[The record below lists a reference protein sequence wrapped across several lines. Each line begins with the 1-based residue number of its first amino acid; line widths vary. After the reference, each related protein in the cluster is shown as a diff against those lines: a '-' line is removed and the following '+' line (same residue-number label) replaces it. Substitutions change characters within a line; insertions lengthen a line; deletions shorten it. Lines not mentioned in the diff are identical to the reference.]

1 MEINIFL
8 GLEMRNNSLHFLV
21 FALIF
26 TGCESYCIYNH
37 AMLSIRSKLIALILI
52 TLSFSLLSIGFSQ
65 ETMTTEERL
74 TRLEKAVTNLEEYA
88 LLLHYNQ
95 IGSVSEFETRIGE
108 LERSFSFIVGEVV
121 QLQPA
126 GTTSTAPTSRST
138 PTTQPTQ
145 VSQPAQTVQSP
156 QPTLTQTGV
165 PSVPAASDSGEELV
179 YLQVG
184 AYNDAA
190 SAAVA
195 RVEIEKLGYS
205 VYEGPSGQTIRLFL
219 GPFRLSDVDTMK
231 LWLSQQGI
239 DSFVVR

>member
-1 MEINIFL
+1 ML
-8 GLEMRNNSLHFLV
+8 

-26 TGCESYCIYNH
+26 TRHDLHYTYNQR
-37 AMLSIRSKLIALILI
+37 MLHILHIRRVLTVLLLFTI
-52 TLSFSLLSIGFSQ
+52 SLVLFNPAFSQ
-65 ETMTTEERL
+65 EEMTVEDRL
-74 TRLEKAVTNLEEYA
+74 VRLEKAVTNLEEYA

-95 IGSVSEFETRIGE
+95 IGSVAEFETRIGE

-126 GTTSTAPTSRST
+126 GATTSTAQANQPATTTVTQPTQT
-138 PTTQPTQ
+138 QATQQPQVTTQPTQ
-145 VSQPAQTVQSP
+145 NTAAP
-156 QPTLTQTGV
+156 TGV
-165 PSVPAASDSGEELV
+165 PATNASEEELV

-190 SAAVA
+190 SAAAA
-195 RVEIEKLGYS
+195 RAKIEQLGYS

-219 GPFRLSDVDTMK
+219 GPFRQSDVETMK

>member
-1 MEINIFL
+1 MVNIRF
-8 GLEMRNNSLHFLV
+8 
-21 FALIF
+21 
-26 TGCESYCIYNH
+26 
-37 AMLSIRSKLIALILI
+37 KLTSLILI
-52 TLSFSLLSIGFSQ
+52 ILSFFILSTGVAQ

-95 IGSVSEFETRIGE
+95 IGSVAEFETRIGE

-126 GTTSTAPTSRST
+126 GGTPTAPTSQPA
-138 PTTQPTQ
+138 PTTTTA
-145 VSQPAQTVQSP
+145 VSQPAPTQQTQVAQQTQVQ
-156 QPTLTQTGV
+156 QTQQTQTSQV
-165 PSVPAASDSGEELV
+165 NQTSAAPAAPSISGSEEELV

-190 SAAVA
+190 SAAAA

>member
-1 MEINIFL
+1 MVNIQFKFI
-8 GLEMRNNSLHFLV
+8 SLTL
-21 FALIF
+21 
-26 TGCESYCIYNH
+26 
-37 AMLSIRSKLIALILI
+37 LILSFFI
-52 TLSFSLLSIGFSQ
+52 LSTGVAQ

-95 IGSVSEFETRIGE
+95 IGSVAEFETRIGE

-126 GTTSTAPTSRST
+126 GGTPTANPTSVTSSVAPASQPAPTPVSQPT
-138 PTTQPTQ
+138 TTQPTQ
-145 VSQPAQTVQSP
+145 SA
-156 QPTLTQTGV
+156 QPTQSV
-165 PSVPAASDSGEELV
+165 SVPATPAASSSEEELV

-190 SAAVA
+190 SAAAA

>member
-1 MEINIFL
+1 MLNIRFK
-8 GLEMRNNSLHFLV
+8 
-21 FALIF
+21 F
-26 TGCESYCIYNH
+26 TS
-37 AMLSIRSKLIALILI
+37 LILLI
-52 TLSFSLLSIGFSQ
+52 VSFFILSTGVAQ

-74 TRLEKAVTNLEEYA
+74 VRLEKAVTNLEEYA

-95 IGSVSEFETRIGE
+95 IGSVAEFETRIGE

-121 QLQPA
+121 QLQPTG
-126 GTTSTAPTSRST
+126 GTPTAPTSQPAPTTAVTQPIST
-138 PTTQPTQ
+138 QPAPTQASQVTQPTQ
-145 VSQPAQTVQSP
+145 QTQVTQQVQQTQTSQVAQTSAA
-156 QPTLTQTGV
+156 
-165 PSVPAASDSGEELV
+165 PAAPSTSGSEEELV

-184 AYNDAA
+184 AYNDVA
-190 SAAVA
+190 SAAAA

>member
-1 MEINIFL
+1 MVNIRFKL
-8 GLEMRNNSLHFLV
+8 TSLILMSLSF
-21 FALIF
+21 F
-26 TGCESYCIYNH
+26 
-37 AMLSIRSKLIALILI
+37 MLSTVVA
-52 TLSFSLLSIGFSQ
+52 Q

-74 TRLEKAVTNLEEYA
+74 IRLEKAVTNLEEYA

-95 IGSVSEFETRIGE
+95 IGSVAEFETRIGE

-126 GTTSTAPTSRST
+126 GGT
-138 PTTQPTQ
+138 PTANPPT
-145 VSQPAQTVQSP
+145 VTSSVAPASQPAPTAPATQAAPATTTTTASQQASQQASQPAPTQQTQVQQP
-156 QPTLTQTGV
+156 QQQQQQTQTTQSV
-165 PSVPAASDSGEELV
+165 SVPATSAASTSEEELV

-190 SAAVA
+190 SAAAA

-239 DSFVVR
+239 DSFIVR

>member
-1 MEINIFL
+1 MVNIRF
-8 GLEMRNNSLHFLV
+8 
-21 FALIF
+21 
-26 TGCESYCIYNH
+26 
-37 AMLSIRSKLIALILI
+37 KLTSLILI
-52 TLSFSLLSIGFSQ
+52 TLSFFILSIGVAQ

-95 IGSVSEFETRIGE
+95 IGSVAEFETRIGE

-126 GTTSTAPTSRST
+126 GGTPTAPTSQSQSVAA
-138 PTTQPTQ
+138 TTTTVSQAAPTQ
-145 VSQPAQTVQSP
+145 QTQQTQVTQQVQQSQTSQA
-156 QPTLTQTGV
+156 TQT
-165 PSVPAASDSGEELV
+165 SAAPAAPSTSGSEEELV

-190 SAAVA
+190 SAAAA